1 MIHIENR
8 QLRIKGNTMELL
20 KEATTCLKRA
30 VAGFC
35 AVSQRI
41 ENDEAKARDMTEKVM
56 EAAFR
61 AVRKGA
67 FAFEEV
73 NNTEIIE
80 DGPCSVPE
88 L

>member
-1 MIHIENR
+1 MIHIENG
-8 QLRIKGNTMELL
+8 QLRMEGNPVELL
-20 KEATTCLKRA
+20 EEAATCLKRA

-41 ENDEAKARDMTEKVM
+41 ENDEAKAQDMTEKVM

-61 AVRKGA
+61 AVREG
-67 FAFEEV
+67 AFEEID
-73 NNTEIIE
+73 NLEIE
-80 DGPCSVPE
+80 DKSCSVPE

>member
-1 MIHIENR
+1 MIHIENG
-8 QLRIKGNTMELL
+8 QLRMEGNPMELL
-20 KEATTCLKRA
+20 EEATTCLRRA
-30 VAGFC
+30 VAGFY
-35 AVSQRI
+35 AVSQKI

-67 FAFEEV
+67 FEEV
-73 NNTEIIE
+73 DNLEIE
-80 DGPCSVPE
+80 DKSCSVPE

>member
-1 MIHIENR
+1 
-8 QLRIKGNTMELL
+8 MELL
-20 KEATTCLKRA
+20 EEATTCLRRA
-30 VAGFC
+30 VAGFY
-35 AVSQRI
+35 AVSQKI

-67 FAFEEV
+67 FEEV
-73 NNTEIIE
+73 DNLEIE
-80 DGPCSVPE
+80 DKSCSVPE